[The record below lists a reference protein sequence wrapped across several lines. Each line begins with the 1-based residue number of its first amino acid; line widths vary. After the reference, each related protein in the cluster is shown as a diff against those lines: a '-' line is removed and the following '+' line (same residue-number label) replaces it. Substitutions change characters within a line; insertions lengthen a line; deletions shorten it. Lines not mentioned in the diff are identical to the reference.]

1 MPSVQPMID
10 ARDAVNLELTTHFT
24 HLATHELVGCQH
36 ETIGRYASQGVARG
50 FALMALH
57 QLMLSLQ
64 LDELEEQ
71 QALAVQN

>member
-10 ARDAVNLELTTHFT
+10 AMDAVNLELATHFT
-24 HLATHELVGCQH
+24 HLADHELVGCQH

-57 QLMLSLQ
+57 QSMLSLQ
-64 LDELEEQ
+64 LDELEE
-71 QALAVQN
+71 

>member
-10 ARDAVNLELTTHFT
+10 AMDAVNLELATHFT
-24 HLATHELVGCQH
+24 HLANHDLAGCQH

-57 QLMLSLQ
+57 QSMLSLQ

-71 QALAVQN
+71 EALAVQN